1 MYNLENEAVNSNQI
15 SKARKHSNT
24 VFILNK
30 VILIMI
36 IASICLILYFFKGVI
51 INKSDL
57 NSFSENP
64 IRIPDT
70 SIEIINPM
78 LAGVDNNNENFQINA
93 RNARNDINKKN
104 LIYLSGIRALMNINT
119 ENTTKI
125 IADKA
130 TYDNQ
135 RKTLVLEDNIIITSA
150 SNYISYLQKASI
162 DLNSNSVFSQS
173 PITIKTPNTCILGN
187 ALEITNKGENLKLK
201 NGINMVFNQSTRNE
215 CRNK

>member
-1 MYNLENEAVNSNQI
+1 
-15 SKARKHSNT
+15 
-24 VFILNK
+24 
-30 VILIMI
+30 
-36 IASICLILYFFKGVI
+36 
-51 INKSDL
+51 
-57 NSFSENP
+57 
-64 IRIPDT
+64 
-70 SIEIINPM
+70 
-78 LAGVDNNNENFQINA
+78 
-93 RNARNDINKKN
+93 
-104 LIYLSGIRALMNINT
+104 MNINT

-173 PITIKTPNTCILGN
+173 PLTIKTPNTCILGN